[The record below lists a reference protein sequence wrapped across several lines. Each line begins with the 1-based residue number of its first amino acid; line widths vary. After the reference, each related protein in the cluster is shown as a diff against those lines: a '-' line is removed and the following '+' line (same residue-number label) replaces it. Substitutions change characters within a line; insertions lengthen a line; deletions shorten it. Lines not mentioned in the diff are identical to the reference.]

1 MTISAE
7 QILMVVGGAASIT
20 TAIFWGA
27 WYLGRLG
34 NRVDWLVQKVAEHE
48 RILSLRHDVR

>member
-1 MTISAE
+1 MTISTE
-7 QILMVVGGAASIT
+7 EVLMVVGGAASIT

-34 NRVDWLVQKVAEHE
+34 NRVDWLAQKVAEHE
-48 RILSLRHDVR
+48 RLLALRHDLR